1 MILIWQCQDELST
14 TLKIIYLLYFQ
25 NLLEWLQCLSAPYIT
40 TGLWSRHLRIL
51 TYFLIQY
58 STCICHFC
66 STNRY
71 WILSG
76 LLFHI
81 ISYTVST
88 MNVTNPNAFE
98 IWVNFSS
105 TLNRLNTF
113 SDTSKVIDLWLFF
126 VPLLSVALDPFF
138 VSHLDTVR

>member
-1 MILIWQCQDELST
+1 
-14 TLKIIYLLYFQ
+14 
-25 NLLEWLQCLSAPYIT
+25 
-40 TGLWSRHLRIL
+40 
-51 TYFLIQY
+51 
-58 STCICHFC
+58 
-66 STNRY
+66 
-71 WILSG
+71 
-76 LLFHI
+76 
-81 ISYTVST
+81 

-138 VSHLDTVR
+138 VSHLETVR